1 MGVQCGAA
9 VAWENMSAD
18 VALGLRSRPSAGTTE
33 RRVARSSALTSHVR
47 PPGTMAVPGSSGSG
61 CL

>member
-18 VALGLRSRPSAGTTE
+18 VALRLRSRPSAGTTE

-47 PPGTMAVPGSSGSG
+47 PMKAGPRTPRGTPWF
-61 CL
+61 